1 VPGVKTYRPVGARI
15 VAYGVAAALVVVTIA
30 VSVAMPENVVFT
42 GGQILTLLLI
52 LFGILAALHGIG
64 RSYVRADETGL
75 DVRNGY
81 RQHRIAWSD
90 VRALVMKRGA
100 PWPTVVLKGPDERH
114 VILFAIQG
122 SDGAAAS
129 RAVADLAQ
137 HLP

>member
-1 VPGVKTYRPVGARI
+1 MKTYRPVGARI

-75 DVRNGY
+75 DIRNGY

>member
-1 VPGVKTYRPVGARI
+1 VKTYRPVGARI
-15 VAYGVAAALVVVTIA
+15 VAYGVGAALVVVTIA
-30 VSVAMPENVVFT
+30 ISVAMPDNVVFT
-42 GGQILTLLLI
+42 AVQIGTLLLI
-52 LFGILAALHGIG
+52 LFGVLAALHGIG
-64 RSYVRADETGL
+64 RSYVRADEAGL

-100 PWPTVVLKGPDERH
+100 PWPTVVLKGPEERH

-129 RAVADLAQ
+129 RAVAELAK

>member
-1 VPGVKTYRPVGARI
+1 MKTYRPVGARI

>member
-1 VPGVKTYRPVGARI
+1 MKTYRPVGARI

-122 SDGAAAS
+122 SDGAGAS